1 MLLAESMR
9 AGRDPGESVQL
20 GPTLWEVTQECVVAE
35 RHGLDCGKH
44 RDISIKEIS
53 TSLYRAITHILIL
66 KDLDCVSVMQIKI
79 NLGPFK
85 LVSFSQIKLLCGVRL
100 PLTSYFWRFQVFKVL
115 FGEISEFRVTKSGI
129 RNSYAFVC
137 VSTERM

>member
-66 KDLDCVSVMQIKI
+66 KDLDCVGVMQIKM

-85 LVSFSQIKLLCGVRL
+85 LVSFSQIKLLCGVPIFGGFKYLR
-100 PLTSYFWRFQVFKVL
+100 SYLVKFL
-115 FGEISEFRVTKSGI
+115 
-129 RNSYAFVC
+129 NSA
-137 VSTERM
+137 SPSQG